1 MTKHATQV
9 RGRGKY
15 EPPTLLSFLSHRRGV
30 LGPGRSRGE
39 VGERERPVR
48 NKLCSFRGLNPK
60 LHMRS
65 WEGGACTYDVRT
77 GSGGG
82 TPKAYKSSN
91 KSCMGVAVTVTEGGG
106 SKNAGI

>member
-1 MTKHATQV
+1 MSPLPYFLFFRTDGESLALV
-9 RGRGKY
+9 GREGKW
-15 EPPTLLSFLSHRRGV
+15 ER
-30 LGPGRSRGE
+30 
-39 VGERERPVR
+39 ERERPVR

-82 TPKAYKSSN
+82 YPKSIQ
-91 KSCMGVAVTVTEGGG
+91 E
-106 SKNAGI
+106 